1 MKNKK
6 LLIGGVL
13 VAGAL
18 AFMFRDKIF
27 GGTSTTAN
35 QLPPGANTDTGAAQI
50 VNGSPYEG
58 QVIRNLSISEGW
70 FKVINGQKVVFR
82 SQTGWQAAGA
92 IPVQDISAEE
102 YNSIPDNKRQY
113 INDYG
118 QVTNW

>member
-6 LLIGGVL
+6 LLIGGLL
-13 VAGAL
+13 VAGAV

-27 GGTSTTAN
+27 GGTTTTAN
-35 QLPPGANTDTGAAQI
+35 QLPAGANTDTGAAQI

-58 QVIRNLSISEGW
+58 QVIRNLSFDQGW
-70 FKVINGQKVVFR
+70 YKVINGQKVVFL
-82 SQTGWQAAGA
+82 SPIGWQAAGA
-92 IPVQDISAEE
+92 IPVQDVSAEE
-102 YNSIPDNKRQY
+102 FKAIPSNTRQY

>member
-13 VAGAL
+13 VAGAI

-27 GGTSTTAN
+27 GTSSTTGN
-35 QLPPGANTDTGAAQI
+35 QLPPGANTDTGAAQV

-58 QVIRNLSISEGW
+58 QVIRNLSFDQGW
-70 FKVINGQKVVFR
+70 YKVINGQKVVFL
-82 SQTGWQAAGA
+82 SPIGWQAAGA

-102 YNSIPDNKRQY
+102 FKAIPSNTRQY

-118 QVTNW
+118 QVINW